1 MLTADSLARL
11 SLRIALFIT
20 CLGAIVLSAAAQEDF
35 EEESPYAPG
44 LVATFQQA
52 NANAAEKVTRI
63 DEALAFDWAAAA
75 PDPRLPAGNF
85 TAMWRGRLWT
95 QVPGRYELAVYAG
108 GGKVS
113 LRLAGKEVLAGTA
126 AAADW
131 LRSEPID
138 LEFGRHELE
147 VTFER
152 SAAPA
157 RLAFYWSGP
166 NFVLEPVPARFLM
179 HDREA
184 SPATDFERGR
194 TLAAAFRCA
203 ACHGDQAD
211 SQALAAPALEKLSG
225 NLESAWLVDWL
236 SAKPA
241 DGARD
246 KLVRRMPHFALSAAE
261 AADVA
266 AWLTRLPA
274 EPAPESPRT
283 ESKQPAKKKTGKA
296 KSSPPKPS
304 AAEGERLFLTLG
316 CLACHQH
323 GELGESGLFGG
334 GDLTAIGAK
343 RPAAFFARW
352 LADPASLNRHH
363 RMPVFDLSAVERD
376 SLALWLGQQGKP
388 AQLEQQGNTERG
400 ARLVAEQRCAAC
412 HALPGEEVVA
422 KVSSLKALSAAS
434 DWNRSCADGESAA
447 AGQPRYGLAQ
457 DDAKAVMA
465 YYTAFAARPDGSLA
479 EPLAASPQSAG
490 RDLLVELNCLACH
503 AREGIDRQVH
513 ALPGGLE
520 KHLAAVVA
528 QHDALGK
535 QVPAMTPPAL
545 NAVGDKLTDEALAN
559 AIRREGKVHRPYL
572 MARMPKFRLTDQ
584 QLASLVAYFTATDRI
599 PERTETEDS
608 PRPLVA
614 ALAAAGP
621 RLVTT
626 DGFGCT
632 SCHQVGSVLPD
643 KAPLNARGPDL
654 SMLEKRVRR
663 EWFGRWCASPARIV
677 PRMEMPSVQ
686 VPVRG
691 VLGDNVHD
699 QLAAVW
705 HILNT
710 PGFEPPEPNPVRV
723 LRLSGVSEKKES
735 PLVLHDVIKVGDRT
749 HLFPVVMGLPNRHNI
764 LYDLETGRLAAW
776 WLGDMAR
783 QRTKGK
789 SWFWEAGGTPIFDP
803 GFTESELS
811 LWIDGKERL
820 PSRRGQHNSEI
831 NWFGG
836 STLWKKLTFKSE
848 SVEGSSESKPTTV
861 YVDVDEHVTAHR
873 DEGGFTRTISIFG
886 SKTIDKLRFRL
897 VSEDV
902 AKQCR
907 WDGQSKELTLPGP
920 SGIVLKLIAPSR
932 ATWND
937 DGSILIHASDNR
949 SNHLREHAFQLL
961 PDEHWAKWRALIEI
975 KYSTKLSA
983 DRYPE
988 VAVDLPSPTA
998 ARVLIAPGIEG
1009 VRLPLSTDM
1018 MPTGFAWS
1026 PDNELYLSSLKG
1038 QVFRATDTSGDGLED
1053 RLETFADGLA
1063 TPYGLFA
1070 ARNHVDVITKT
1081 GLVRLL
1087 IHERSALGAQMI
1099 AKGWGATDD
1108 YHDWAVGLVPGDSGE
1123 YFIGLPCQQDQRNE
1137 AAANYRGQLL
1147 KLVPRKRQRNEVHE
1161 FDLEVVSSGH
1171 RFPMG
1176 LARNSGGELFVTDN
1190 QGNYNPFNELNHV
1203 RPGAHFGFINALE
1216 KEKGFKPPR
1225 FDKPALIF
1233 RILGR
1238 GV

>member
-1 MLTADSLARL
+1 MARRLA
-11 SLRIALFIT
+11 
-20 CLGAIVLSAAAQEDF
+20 LGPTGRERKR
-35 EEESPYAPG
+35 
-44 LVATFQQA
+44 QA
-52 NANAAEKVTRI
+52 C
-63 DEALAFDWAAAA
+63 A
-75 PDPRLPAGNF
+75 PDA
-85 TAMWRGRLWT
+85 
-95 QVPGRYELAVYAG
+95 
-108 GGKVS
+108 
-113 LRLAGKEVLAGTA
+113 
-126 AAADW
+126 
-131 LRSEPID
+131 
-138 LEFGRHELE
+138 
-147 VTFER
+147 
-152 SAAPA
+152 
-157 RLAFYWSGP
+157 
-166 NFVLEPVPARFLM
+166 
-179 HDREA
+179 
-184 SPATDFERGR
+184 
-194 TLAAAFRCA
+194 
-203 ACHGDQAD
+203 
-211 SQALAAPALEKLSG
+211 
-225 NLESAWLVDWL
+225 
-236 SAKPA
+236 
-241 DGARD
+241 
-246 KLVRRMPHFALSAAE
+246 
-261 AADVA
+261 
-266 AWLTRLPA
+266 
-274 EPAPESPRT
+274 
-283 ESKQPAKKKTGKA
+283 GKA
-296 KSSPPKPS
+296 KSSPAKPS
-304 AAEGERLFLTLG
+304 ADEGQRLFLTLG

-343 RPAAFFARW
+343 RPQEFFARW

-388 AQLEQQGNTERG
+388 APLEQTGNVERG
-400 ARLVAEQRCAAC
+400 ERLVAERRCAAC
-412 HALPGEEVVA
+412 HALPGAEVA
-422 KVSSLKALSAAS
+422 ATAPRLKPLSAAS
-434 DWNRSCADGESAA
+434 DWNRSCANATSAA
-447 AGQPRYGLAQ
+447 VGQPRYGLAQ
-457 DDAKAVMA
+457 ADAQSLST
-465 YYTAFAARPDGSLA
+465 YYSAIADRVDASA
-479 EPLAASPQSAG
+479 AASPQSAG

-528 QHDALGK
+528 LHDSLGK

-545 NAVGDKLTDEALAN
+545 NAVGDKLTDEALVA

-572 MARMPKFRLTDQ
+572 LARMPKFRLTDL

-599 PERTETEDS
+599 PERPEAEDS
-608 PRPLVA
+608 PRPVVA

-654 SMLEKRVRR
+654 SMLEKRIRR
-663 EWFGRWCASPARIV
+663 EWFGRWCAGPARIV

-723 LRLSGVSEKKES
+723 LRLSGVPEKKES
-735 PLVLHDVIKVGDRT
+735 PLVLHDVIKLGDRT
-749 HLFPVVMGLPNRHNI
+749 HLFPVVIGLPNRHNI

-803 GFTESELS
+803 GFAKSELS

-836 STLWKKLTFKSE
+836 STLCKKLTFKSE
-848 SVEGSSESKPTTV
+848 GVEGSSESKPTTV
-861 YVDVDEHVTAHR
+861 YVDVDEHLTAHL
-873 DEGGFTRTISIFG
+873 DEGGFTRTISIYG

-902 AKQCR
+902 ARQCR

-961 PDEHWAKWRALIEI
+961 PDEHWAKWRAFVEI

-988 VAVDLPSPTA
+988 VAVDLPSPTP

-1009 VRLPLSTDM
+1009 VRLPLSTDI

-1038 QVFRATDTSGDGLED
+1038 QVFRATDKSGDGLED

-1081 GLVRLL
+1081 GLMRLL
-1087 IHERSALGAQMI
+1087 IHERSALGVQVI

-1137 AAANYRGQLL
+1137 AAAQYRGQLL
-1147 KLVPRKRQRNEVHE
+1147 KLVPRKRERNEFHE
-1161 FDLEVVSSGH
+1161 FDLE
-1171 RFPMG
+1171 
-1176 LARNSGGELFVTDN
+1176 
-1190 QGNYNPFNELNHV
+1190 
-1203 RPGAHFGFINALE
+1203 
-1216 KEKGFKPPR
+1216 
-1225 FDKPALIF
+1225 
-1233 RILGR
+1233 
-1238 GV
+1238 